1 MKIDRVIFQ
10 KTYNLGNYN
19 SEKIGMEASI
29 GENESPEEA
38 IKILKELCDTIHRNN
53 NPQLYKE
60 QQEYEIPFMNKEEV
74 FGQLENLT
82 LTPNTLPKK
91 LSQEELI
98 SSEILKCTTLK
109 QLNEWEILSR
119 KFEDTK
125 KLFIEKK
132 QQLLEKS
139 PITN

>member
-1 MKIDRVIFQ
+1 
-10 KTYNLGNYN
+10 
-19 SEKIGMEASI
+19 
-29 GENESPEEA
+29 
-38 IKILKELCDTIHRNN
+38 
-53 NPQLYKE
+53 
-60 QQEYEIPFMNKEEV
+60 MNKEEV